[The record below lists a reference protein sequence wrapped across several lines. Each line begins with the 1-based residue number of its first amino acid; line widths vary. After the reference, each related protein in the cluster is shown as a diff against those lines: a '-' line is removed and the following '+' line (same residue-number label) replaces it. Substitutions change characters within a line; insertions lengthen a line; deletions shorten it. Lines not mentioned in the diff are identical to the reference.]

1 MDKIT
6 IVFCQQRVTQRN
18 ESSWFS
24 AASTSKRDKNSESVS
39 KTLLASATD
48 DKVRAWI
55 DKNFMTQPDLMTQLE
70 VCRLA
75 RLILSSFSCAC
86 SAIAFC

>member
-1 MDKIT
+1 MDMIT
-6 IVFCQQRVTQRN
+6 IVVSKQRVTQRN
-18 ESSWFS
+18 
-24 AASTSKRDKNSESVS
+24 KNSESVS
-39 KTLLASATD
+39 KTLSASERD

-55 DKNFMTQPDLMTQLE
+55 DKNSKTQPE

>member
-1 MDKIT
+1 MDMIT
-6 IVFCQQRVTQRN
+6 IVVSKQRVTQRN
-18 ESSWFS
+18 VSSWFS
-24 AASTSKRDKNSESVS
+24 AASTSMQDKNSESVS
-39 KTLLASATD
+39 KTLSASERD

-55 DKNFMTQPDLMTQLE
+55 DKNSKTQPE

-75 RLILSSFSCAC
+75 RLILSSFSSAC